1 MNTVR
6 FIRVREKTN
15 LLADKNKNPR
25 GQRQNTRKN
34 TWDGDSEEGHETDDD
49 QIYREQKHAD
59 VFREVHALSI
69 LIVRT
74 DYNLKTVAPLSLVC
88 LSLLRAVAAVYDRR
102 IFEFESGTHLVNP
115 VVDHMPAVGFFRENH
130 SFGRDRFVFERALE
144 QNALVIAVR

>member
-49 QIYREQKHAD
+49 QIYREQKHTD
-59 VFREVHALSI
+59 VFREVHVLSI

-74 DYNLKTVAPLSLVC
+74 DYNLKTVAPLSLVQPKPITC
-88 LSLLRAVAAVYDRR
+88 W
-102 IFEFESGTHLVNP
+102 SGGLFITL
-115 VVDHMPAVGFFRENH
+115 
-130 SFGRDRFVFERALE
+130 
-144 QNALVIAVR
+144 